1 MTYMDLCLPCEVR
14 YDYILK
20 METLDS
26 DSQEAL
32 SLFLNKGQRSVTLPH
47 LHAKRPVQER
57 LVSTSNVFRQ
67 LDMDLVKA
75 IMKIYQVDFDLFGY
89 TWDEVDGASCS
100 SDVSLL
106 ECC

>member
-1 MTYMDLCLPCEVR
+1 MVLRGDLYR
-14 YDYILK
+14 SK

-26 DSQEAL
+26 GSQEAL
-32 SLFLNKGQRSVTLPH
+32 SLFLNKGQRSEVTLPH

-57 LVSTSNVFRQ
+57 LASASNVFRQ

-89 TWDEVDGASCS
+89 YWDEIDGASCRGG
-100 SDVSLL
+100 VGAL